1 MFHAFSDDERP
12 AYKRSLEW
20 VLRSGGTYFMMCFSD
35 LQPGDW
41 GPRRVTQD
49 EIRCVFNDGWR
60 INYIEPSTFE
70 TNIGDARAWLASIS
84 RL

>member
-41 GPRRVTQD
+41 GPRRVT
-49 EIRCVFNDGWR
+49 
-60 INYIEPSTFE
+60 IEPSTFE